1 MRVPFSLILVLCLS
15 TLGLA
20 QQIPSLDGQS
30 STLTL
35 LSEVSSR
42 HERNSRFTA
51 KLGSELKIENQT
63 LIPQGTVFEGH
74 LEPERAR
81 RRLRQGSLQLI
92 FDHMIFPDGQVHRV
106 NAVVT
111 SVQLKSVSVD
121 AEGVIRPHRSKKR
134 LAIQLG
140 STALIAKLAD
150 DLSEVA
156 SASVTKNSARY
167 FGLAGAATFLLLQR
181 GSDVKM
187 PAGTPVDVLF
197 QREPQPGAA
206 TTPPSP
212 APQ

>member
-1 MRVPFSLILVLCLS
+1 MRVLVLLPLLICLS
-15 TLGLA
+15 ALSLA
-20 QQIPSLDGQS
+20 QQNPSLDGQS

-35 LSEVSSR
+35 LSDVSSR
-42 HERNSRFTA
+42 QERNSRFTA
-51 KLGSELKIENQT
+51 KIGSELKIANQI
-63 LIPQGTVFEGH
+63 LVPQGTVFEGH
-74 LEPERAR
+74 LESERAR

-92 FDHMIFPDGQVHRV
+92 FDHMIFPDGQIHPV

-140 STALIAKLAD
+140 ATALIAKLAD

-167 FGLAGAATFLLLQR
+167 FGLAGAGAFLLLQR

-197 QREPQPGAA
+197 EREPQPGTQDA
-206 TTPPSP
+206 PLSP
-212 APQ
+212 APH

>member
-1 MRVPFSLILVLCLS
+1 MRLTVLLALLLWLSSFSF
-15 TLGLA
+15 G
-20 QQIPSLDGQS
+20 QQVADLDGQS

-35 LSEVSSR
+35 LSDVSSR
-42 HERNSRFTA
+42 QEKNFHFQA
-51 KLGSELKIENQT
+51 KLGSELKVDNQT
-63 LIPQGTVFEGH
+63 LLPQGTIFEGH

-81 RRLRQGSLQLI
+81 RQLRQGSLQLV
-92 FDHMIFPDGQVHRV
+92 FDQMIFPNGQVHPV

-140 STALIAKLAD
+140 TTALIAKLAD

-197 QREPQPGAA
+197 QREPQAVPM
-206 TTPPSP
+206 P
-212 APQ
+212 

>member
-1 MRVPFSLILVLCLS
+1 MRLAVLLALLLWLSSFSF
-15 TLGLA
+15 G
-20 QQIPSLDGQS
+20 QQVADLDGQS

-35 LSEVSSR
+35 LSDVSSR
-42 HERNSRFTA
+42 QEKNSHFQA
-51 KLGSELKIENQT
+51 KLGSELKVDNQT
-63 LIPQGTVFEGH
+63 LLPQGTIFEGH

-81 RRLRQGSLQLI
+81 RQLRQGSLQLV
-92 FDHMIFPDGQVHRV
+92 FDQMIFPNGQVHPV

-140 STALIAKLAD
+140 TTALIAKLAD

-197 QREPQPGAA
+197 QREPQAVPV
-206 TTPPSP
+206 P
-212 APQ
+212 

>member
-1 MRVPFSLILVLCLS
+1 MRFPLSLALLICFSALCS
-15 TLGLA
+15 G
-20 QQIPSLDGQS
+20 QQITALDGQS

-35 LSEVSSR
+35 LTDVSSR
-42 HERNSRFTA
+42 QPKNSRFKA
-51 KLGSELKIENQT
+51 KLGAELKIENQI
-63 LIPQGTVFEGH
+63 LLPHGTVFEGH

-92 FDHMIFPDGQVHRV
+92 FDQMVFPDGQVHPV

-111 SVQLKSVSVD
+111 SVQLKSLSVD
-121 AEGVIRPHRSKKR
+121 TEGVIRPHRSKKR

-140 STALIAKLAD
+140 TTALIAKLAD

-156 SASVTKNSARY
+156 SASVTRNSARY
-167 FGLAGAATFLLLQR
+167 FGVAGAATFLLLQR

-197 QREPQPGAA
+197 EREPQPAA
-206 TTPPSP
+206 TP
-212 APQ
+212 

>member
-1 MRVPFSLILVLCLS
+1 MRLTVLLALLLWLSSFSF
-15 TLGLA
+15 G
-20 QQIPSLDGQS
+20 QQVADLDGQS

-35 LSEVSSR
+35 LSDVSSR
-42 HERNSRFTA
+42 QEKNSHFQA
-51 KLGSELKIENQT
+51 KLGSELKVDNQT
-63 LIPQGTVFEGH
+63 LLPQGTIFEGH

-81 RRLRQGSLQLI
+81 RQLRQGSLQLV
-92 FDHMIFPDGQVHRV
+92 FDQMIFPNGQVHPV

-140 STALIAKLAD
+140 TTALIAKLAD

-197 QREPQPGAA
+197 QREPQAVPM
-206 TTPPSP
+206 P
-212 APQ
+212 

>member
-1 MRVPFSLILVLCLS
+1 MRLTVLLALLLWLSSFSF
-15 TLGLA
+15 G
-20 QQIPSLDGQS
+20 QQVADLDGQS

-35 LSEVSSR
+35 LSDVSSR
-42 HERNSRFTA
+42 QEKNSHFQA
-51 KLGSELKIENQT
+51 KLGSELKVDNQT
-63 LIPQGTVFEGH
+63 LLPQGTIFEGH

-81 RRLRQGSLQLI
+81 RQLRQGSLQLV
-92 FDHMIFPDGQVHRV
+92 FDQMIFPNGQVHPV

-111 SVQLKSVSVD
+111 SVQLKSVSVY

-140 STALIAKLAD
+140 TTALIAKLAD

-197 QREPQPGAA
+197 QREPQAVPM
-206 TTPPSP
+206 P
-212 APQ
+212 